1 MNIILLLSNF
11 NFLSEKDVFFKTNFL
26 EDWMMSLSSE
36 DLKVINDYRIQLKYL
51 KENFINELNI
61 TSIQQKTNFIK
72 QKTKVLKINDFFE
85 NTFVEEHDEFKITEL
100 FFKVGDHVR
109 KSQTIFTIETDKV
122 SADVCSDIDFTIF
135 DINFNLNTYYNNK
148 HDLFTIALT

>member
-85 NTFVEEHDEFKITEL
+85 NIFVEEHDEFKITEL
-100 FFKVGDHVR
+100 FLKLVIMF
-109 KSQTIFTIETDKV
+109 V
-122 SADVCSDIDFTIF
+122 S
-135 DINFNLNTYYNNK
+135 LK
-148 HDLFTIALT
+148 LFLQ